1 MSSLRAQTIWS
12 MLPILITS
20 VVSIVSVPIYF
31 RVLGDEMYAMW
42 FYVGTMTGAFGFM
55 DLGMGVAVGRYMGVA
70 LGAGD
75 QVAAREY
82 WSTGNAIVFPLVAF
96 FALVFAFGGAMWA
109 PVWFKVAES
118 QTATLQW
125 AMVAGG
131 FGLFFSYY
139 GQMWFVLAATYLDF
153 RFVSV
158 LRSTLSLVSTLG
170 SVAVA
175 LVTRNAAWLVAF
187 ATLVSAAQFY
197 VLMRRG
203 NRLYE
208 LPVRFKDFKT
218 SRLVEMLPYT
228 LKTFGQLLAGSL
240 LGSLDRVLLGRL
252 APAADFAAYNVS
264 LNVGSR
270 VQSLSQAAMGPIFC
284 NATRGV
290 GGDAAR
296 APKAI
301 YRDSFDFLFPWYGAF
316 LMWLIVWETPLLKL
330 WLGANAAMV
339 ELSFSWIVAGCCIAA
354 LGNLSSAQLGP
365 IDRVG
370 TGLLFSIAVSML
382 SGALVVGGWW
392 FGGLGGAAA
401 GFFAAR
407 LVLVL
412 QDGLVRRFI
421 GVSYGRAELLG
432 LGCLVAAALICGVS
446 RFALVWLGSGIVSM
460 LTLAF
465 LSGAASV
472 ALVIIFNVRWQRP
485 HA

>member
-1 MSSLRAQTIWS
+1 MSSLRTQTIWS

-75 QVAAREY
+75 QAAVREY

-96 FALVFAFGGAMWA
+96 FAFVFAVGGAMWA
-109 PVWFKVAES
+109 PVWFKVAEA

-175 LVTRNAAWLVAF
+175 VVSRNAAWLVAF

-208 LPVRFKDFKT
+208 LPVRFRDFKT

-228 LKTFGQLLAGSL
+228 LKTFGQLIAGSL

-296 APKAI
+296 TPEVI

-316 LMWLIVWETPLLKL
+316 LMWLIVWQAPLLEL
-330 WLGANAAMV
+330 WLGANAASV

-370 TGLLFSIAVSML
+370 IGLVFSIAVSIF
-382 SGALVVGGWW
+382 SAGFVAGGWW
-392 FGGLGGAAA
+392 FGGLTGAAT

-412 QDGLVRRFI
+412 QDSLVRRFI
-421 GVSYGRAELLG
+421 GVRYGRAELLG
-432 LGCLVAAALICGVS
+432 LGCLGCAALICGIS
-446 RFALVWLGSGIVSM
+446 RMALVWLGCGVVSM

-472 ALVIIFNVRWQRP
+472 ALVITFNVRWQRP